1 MTAHE
6 NLFPAASPPL
16 APMSLV
22 IPTGLVGPM
31 IKIQAELAASD
42 LIKNRK
48 ADAGKKQYGYAD
60 LPAVLEHILAVCIRH
75 GVLVTQPPVMESAG
89 EVAIATILAVASGE
103 QLCAVMRYPRNGD
116 VQALGSA
123 VTYLRRYSLLTLFS
137 LAPEEDD
144 DDGKRSVDATRG
156 RAAAPAPA
164 PTQAAPQAAP
174 AASSGVS
181 VDSLRQL
188 FRKRLTE
195 AWPAHAAVLSSD
207 EGAPKV
213 AAIAAAFFK
222 VSPKTMAP
230 ADVAEWHKRLT
241 EAPVERI
248 IDRTG
253 AAVAAQF
260 PAPAASATQAEPA
273 AQAPAA
279 PAATAAS
286 FEAALLARIKEIPN
300 KFEGFDKDMS
310 DPARR
315 LEILLSC
322 VRALF
327 GQSGADWSLW
337 PAADLAARTVRVAN
351 APIDNLTK
359 KLAPFVCVPF

>member
-1 MTAHE
+1 MTAND
-6 NLFPAASPPL
+6 NLFPTAAPPL

-116 VQALGSA
+116 VQALGSS
-123 VTYLRRYSLLTLFS
+123 VTYLRRYSILTIFS

-144 DDGKRSVDATRG
+144 DDGKRAVDATRG
-156 RAAAPAPA
+156 RAAPAPA
-164 PTQAAPQAAP
+164 PTQAAP
-174 AASSGVS
+174 AASPTVT
-181 VDSLRQL
+181 VETLRQL
-188 FRKRLTE
+188 FRKRLIE
-195 AWPAHAAVLSSD
+195 AWPAHAAALSSD

-222 VSPKTMAP
+222 VSPKAMTP

-253 AAVAAQF
+253 AVVAAQF
-260 PAPAASATQAEPA
+260 PTPAATAAPAEPA
-273 AQAPAA
+273 AQALTA
-279 PAATAAS
+279 PAATAS
-286 FEAALLARIKEIPN
+286 DFEAALLARIKEIPN
-300 KFEGFDKDMS
+300 KFEGFEKDIA

-337 PAADLAARTVRVAN
+337 SAEDLAARTVRVAN
-351 APIDNLTK
+351 APFDNLTK